1 MGSIVGDGST
11 CVVHEAWRRKD
22 GGKVAVKI
30 INKLKWP
37 TKYSAPSD
45 LMKEVNILKSLD
57 HPGIIKVRN
66 SAMVKTKLQILTSF
80 FPLKNQILSAFGIK
94 NAIFQGSVTKNS
106 VILAL
111 KIVFLMKIGYFFYFF
126 IKLCF
131 LQWFKN

>member
-57 HPGIIKVRN
+57 HPGIIKVRF
-66 SAMVKTKLQILTSF
+66 I
-80 FPLKNQILSAFGIK
+80 AFSK
-94 NAIFQGSVTKNS
+94 
-106 VILAL
+106 
-111 KIVFLMKIGYFFYFF
+111 
-126 IKLCF
+126 
-131 LQWFKN
+131 